1 MKHYRFYFYT
11 AISLS
16 ILYILI
22 ASITT
27 PYFLRLSTVNVLSS
41 EIEASQQQARLL
53 AKTSEHALNSGMKKD
68 ALIESIQSSIDHTDE
83 KNIFNS
89 IINWSGRFVCYPDI
103 TIVGTEAPQGNNAI
117 GGIENELSGEALY
130 TMLFNSDTST
140 GTQSEIIHMTPV
152 KNSDW
157 IIACHVNK
165 SNVVAT
171 THKLRQQ
178 LYIIFLIIALIT
190 LVFVLGSIR
199 LISSYYETQLEL
211 KSTKIEDGVLNLT
224 KLNASLENYQKNLSD
239 FKKVQDA
246 QVQESEV
253 VSDQGID
260 IPKEIAKQRILTYVR
275 NELLPIATED
285 ISYIY
290 VDNTITYVVRK
301 DGKRSTTS
309 ESLDQIYTYLD
320 KKAFF
325 RANRQI
331 IVAISAIDKI
341 TKFGN
346 SKLKIQV
353 LPISEIDIVI
363 GKNKAAA
370 FKQWLD
376 L

>member
-53 AKTSEHALNSGMKKD
+53 AKTSEHALNAGMKKD

-83 KNIFNS
+83 ENIFNS

-103 TIVGTEAPQGNNAI
+103 TIVGTEAPQGNTSI
-117 GGIENELSGEALY
+117 GGVENEISGEALY
-130 TMLFNSDTST
+130 TMIFNSDETT
-140 GTQSEIIHMTPV
+140 DTQSEIIHMTPV

-171 THKLRQQ
+171 TYKLRQQ
-178 LYIIFLIIALIT
+178 IYIIFLIIGLVT

-211 KSTKIEDGVLNLT
+211 KTTKIEDGVLNLT

-239 FKKVQDA
+239 FKKAQDA
-246 QVQESEV
+246 QTQEAEV
-253 VSDQGID
+253 SSDQEID
-260 IPKEIAKQRILTYVR
+260 TPKEIAKQRILTYVR

-309 ESLDQIYTYLD
+309 ESLDQIYSYLD